1 MHLPARLWPV
11 CAGACEVYGS
21 DRLHPSTVQG
31 CVVVVRHA
39 RRQLRGQSSLRASPV
54 RQSCWQPTEQQSA
67 ERAKSACCIAPPPC
81 VSCPPAFLA
90 PVGRLRSRAHAGK
103 RCSAH
108 SCQYNSLPPACL
120 HSGAGREMMR
130 AGAAAARKA
139 GASPAAATR
148 LQARGRP
155 TRWRLAGGTSG
166 VAIFQSVMRDARVDV
181 GVGVGWQDESYP

>member
-11 CAGACEVYGS
+11 CAGACEVYQS
-21 DRLHPSTVQG
+21 DRLHLSIVQG
-31 CVVVVRHA
+31 CVMLVRQA

-67 ERAKSACCIAPPPC
+67 KRAKPACCIAPPPC
-81 VSCPPAFLA
+81 VAFPSAFLG
-90 PVGRLRSRAHAGK
+90 PVGRLRSQPRHAGK

-108 SCQYNSLPPACL
+108 SFQYSAFPPARM

-139 GASPAAATR
+139 GAAPAAATR
-148 LQARGRP
+148 FQARGRP
-155 TRWRLAGGTSG
+155 TRWQLAGRIAASRSPGCD
-166 VAIFQSVMRDARVDV
+166 ADARVDV
-181 GVGVGWQDESYP
+181 GVGVGLAR